1 MECKL
6 EGGSWIRNEWI
17 SCDLSGSDLMVWANP
32 LHRNR
37 FRNCKLMG
45 ADLYPGEFSGDD
57 SSRVQPGIQQLGIR
71 DVGRNR
77 FDQAC
82 DCDESLFF
90 SKGGRRTYTG
100 MVCRL
105 VGVHFFRT
113 SLAGMDFT
121 QCELGRITVS
131 DTFAELHGARVT
143 AMQALDL
150 SRLLGIEIV
159 SE

>member
-1 MECKL
+1 
-6 EGGSWIRNEWI
+6 
-17 SCDLSGSDLMVWANP
+17 
-32 LHRNR
+32 
-37 FRNCKLMG
+37 MG
-45 ADLYPGEFSGDD
+45 ANLCQGNFQEMIL
-57 SSRVQPGIQQLGIR
+57 VECNLGYSNW
-71 DVGRNR
+71 DQGRWRNI
-77 FDQAC
+77 FYQAC
-82 DCDESLFF
+82 DCERAFF
-90 SKGGRRTYTG
+90 SEGRMKNVYWEN
-100 MVCRL
+100 CRL